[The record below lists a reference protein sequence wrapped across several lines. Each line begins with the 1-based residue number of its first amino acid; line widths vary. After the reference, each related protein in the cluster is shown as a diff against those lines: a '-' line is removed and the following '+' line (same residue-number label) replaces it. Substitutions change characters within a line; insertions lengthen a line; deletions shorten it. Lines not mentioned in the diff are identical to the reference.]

1 MTYDPNNFQD
11 QAAIAAMLQRQKMI
25 NSQNQLQSIPA
36 NRKCPWCGGLL
47 PGQYSKC
54 QHCASEVSW
63 VNYMPYKPKDAEY
76 VERENLKRWEKQ
88 QATEKRLKAEAEK
101 LESEIAARVVFCKK
115 CTCLVPQTDLINTV
129 NTCKKC
135 ADVGMFIS
143 IIVAIA
149 VLTLIVNLIIGLQ
162 AQQEKNQFLFY
173 INIAIA
179 ALTVIVTLLITS
191 RVKNQHKQFVEA
203 KVKAEHQAA
212 EEKAKAEQL
221 AAEEKARAEQLAKAK
236 EEQLATE
243 AKAKLGEISAES
255 KAKLA
260 NEIGTGRVGVTLGMP
275 LGGILVMPFAFCPAG
290 SFTMGSPPR
299 ETDRSSNENRVSVT
313 LSKAFWM
320 AKTEVTQAQWCAV
333 MGSNPS
339 HFVGDDLPVETVSW
353 GEAQEF
359 IKMMNYSGVLPS
371 GWKMALPTEAQ
382 WEYAC
387 RAGETGAYSGGTV
400 DQVAW
405 SKSYMQSKTNQVGKK
420 KPNLWGLHD
429 MHGNV
434 WEWCADWYADKLV
447 GGTDPSGPTLG
458 NNRVRRGGSWNN
470 IDALCRAAYRGS
482 GHPDLRNYVLG
493 FRPALVQSE

>member
-76 VERENLKRWEKQ
+76 VQSENLKRWKKQ
-88 QATEKRLKAEAEK
+88 QATEKWLKAEAKK

-115 CTCLVPQTDLINTV
+115 CTCRVPQTDLINTV

-135 ADVGMFIS
+135 ADSEKLIS

-149 VLTLIVNLIIGLQ
+149 VLIVIVTLINVLRAHPLQ
-162 AQQEKNQFLFY
+162 NQLLVY

-191 RVKNQHKQFVEA
+191 RVKNQHKQFVESKA
-203 KVKAEHQAA
+203 KAEHQVA
-212 EEKAKAEQL
+212 EKKARA
-221 AAEEKARAEQLAKAK
+221 KARAEQLAKAK

-299 ETDRSSNENRVSVT
+299 ETDRSSNENQVSVT

-320 AKTEVTQAQWCAV
+320 AKTEVTQAQWRAV

-447 GGTDPSGPTLG
+447 GGTDPSGTALG

>member
-1 MTYDPNNFQD
+1 
-11 QAAIAAMLQRQKMI
+11 MLQRQKMI

-54 QHCASEVSW
+54 QHCASVVSW
-63 VNYMPYKPKDAEY
+63 VNGTPYKPKDAAY
-76 VERENLKRWEKQ
+76 LQLENSKRWEEQ
-88 QATEKRLKAEAEK
+88 QATEERLKDEAKK
-101 LESEIAARVVFCKK
+101 LRSEIAARVVYCKK
-115 CTCLVPQTDLINTV
+115 CTCRVPQTDLINTV

-135 ADVGMFIS
+135 ADLEKFIF

-149 VLTLIVNLIIGLQ
+149 VLTVIAALINGLQ
-162 AQQEKNQFLFY
+162 AQQAKNQLLVYTNFTV
-173 INIAIA
+173 A
-179 ALTVIVTLLITS
+179 ALTMIVTLLISS
-191 RVKNQHKQFVEA
+191 RVKNKHKQFVEA
-203 KVKAEHQAA
+203 KAKAEHQAA

-221 AAEEKARAEQLAKAK
+221 AAEEKAEAEQLVA
-236 EEQLATE
+236 EER
-243 AKAKLGEISAES
+243 AKLGEISAES

-275 LGGILVMPFAFCPAG
+275 LCRMLVMPFAFCPAG
-290 SFTMGSPPR
+290 SFTMGSPAW
-299 ETDRSSNENRVSVT
+299 EKNRSSSENQVSVT

-339 HFVGDDLPVETVSW
+339 HFEGDKLPVEKVSW
-353 GEAQEF
+353 KDAHEF
-359 IKMMNYSGVLPS
+359 IKNINDSGVIPE
-371 GWKMALPTEAQ
+371 GWKMTLPTEAQ

-405 SKSYMQSKTNQVGKK
+405 IKWDRESKTNKVGKK

-434 WEWCADWYADKLV
+434 WEWCEDWYADKLV
-447 GGTDPSGPTLG
+447 GGTDPSGPALG

-470 IDALCRAAYRGS
+470 IDAVCRAAYRGS